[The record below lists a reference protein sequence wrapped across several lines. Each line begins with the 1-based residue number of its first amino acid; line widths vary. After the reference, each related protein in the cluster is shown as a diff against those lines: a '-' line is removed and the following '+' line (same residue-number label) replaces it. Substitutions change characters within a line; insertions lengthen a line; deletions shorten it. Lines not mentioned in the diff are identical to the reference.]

1 MSKKYFKRKYDFNNI
16 QADEFD
22 QSVLEGDDFG
32 FWRSAIS
39 IPVFI
44 FVWIFMWSVLSFWG
58 FILLIFGINAIK
70 KVARKNKLRERAYR
84 YYNLLKSR
92 DSWTLDEVAYFMNIP
107 AGDVKKDLQYLFDTG
122 VITLK
127 PETIIYESRENPK
140 TAYDP
145 QKMYSN
151 ASYTVNKVNENYK
164 NDINGAKNTSGL
176 RTYVVPG
183 SYNNNLDLDKT
194 KVKVET
200 KIKDNELY
208 SETMAYIRK
217 IRAANDAIPGE
228 AMSAKLDELENI
240 TLSIYNA
247 TVENEEFSRKTKKF
261 MSYYLPTTE
270 RLVEKY
276 AELDAKTIQTD
287 NTRHIK
293 DKIEEALETII
304 KAFYELY
311 DSLYDYD
318 AIDITSEIDAFKNT
332 LANDG
337 LIDNGMQIELPKETE
352 KEKS

>member
-1 MSKKYFKRKYDFNNI
+1 MSNKYSKRKYDFNNI
-16 QADEFD
+16 KVDGFNQN
-22 QSVLEGDDFG
+22 VLESKGFG
-32 FWRSAIS
+32 FWRSSAP
-39 IPVFI
+39 IPIFI
-44 FVWIFMWSVLSFWG
+44 FVGIFIWNVISFWG
-58 FILLIFGINAIK
+58 FILLLFGINTIINVSK
-70 KVARKNKLRERAYR
+70 KARLRERAYR
-84 YYNLLKSR
+84 YYSLLKSR
-92 DSWTLDEVAYFMNIP
+92 DSWSLDEAAYFMNIP
-107 AGDVKKDLQYLFDTG
+107 AADVKRDLQYLFDIG
-122 VITLK
+122 AITLK
-127 PETIIYESRENPK
+127 PESIIYESRENPK

-145 QKMYSN
+145 QKMYGS

-164 NDINGAKNTSGL
+164 TIAPSGL

-183 SYNNNLDLDKT
+183 SYNNNLELGKT
-194 KVKVET
+194 EVKVEA

-208 SETMAYIRK
+208 GETMAYIRK

-240 TLSIYNA
+240 TMSIYNA
-247 TVENEEFSRKTKKF
+247 TVENEDFSRKTKKF

-270 RLVEKY
+270 KLVEKY

-293 DKIEEALETII
+293 EKIEESLETII

-337 LIDNGMQIELPKETE
+337 LIDNGLQIELPRETE